1 MVVILRKMFS
11 EAKRWYNIHPY
22 CCKKPKKKKEKKLVE
37 MAAIGVNSKGRRW
50 NKLKK
55 ETENPS

>member
-1 MVVILRKMFS
+1 MVRYTPILL
-11 EAKRWYNIHPY
+11 
-22 CCKKPKKKKEKKLVE
+22 PKAKKKEKKMAE

-55 ETENPS
+55 ETENFS